1 MSRIIARRHRQAI
14 LGLFLIAILLI
25 AGCAYPTRARGQN
38 DAEIALWRGRLAL
51 RVAPAAPLAQGESG
65 AQPQAQSFSAS
76 FELTGNAQAGELLL
90 FSPLGTTLAELNWT
104 AQTASL
110 RTNGETRSFNSLAEL
125 LKQATGTEI
134 PVASLFAWLAGE
146 NLATP
151 GWLADVSQ
159 HSLGRVVARRS
170 DPLPAVELRLVV
182 EK

>member
-1 MSRIIARRHRQAI
+1 MIARRHRQAV

-38 DAEIALWRGRLAL
+38 DSEIASWRGRLAL
-51 RVAPAAPLAQGESG
+51 RVAPEAPLAQGESG

-104 AQTASL
+104 AQTAIL
-110 RTNGETRSFNSLAEL
+110 RANGEARPFNSLAEL

-146 NLATP
+146 NPATL
-151 GWLADVSQ
+151 GWLADMSQ

-170 DPLPAVELRLVV
+170 DPLPAVELRLVI